1 MTCRSFWGAVL
12 VSVLSGVA
20 VTQENLGA
28 SPQQESVPRPD
39 FHQLLEKIASFS
51 PDPCDSPD
59 EVNQESADIES
70 SAFDRAAD
78 AITKSL
84 NAGGASQSS
93 AMERATEALT
103 RLRRMSAEINASW
116 PEENRFQSEILDL
129 PPVLVVKMG
138 LRSHETFFVFGRSEG
153 KSGNLSQDWHSES
166 SAEGM
171 IDHNVLHSG
180 LGLYPLFRGPSQ
192 HARFLASFG
201 YMGCAGGAWGL
212 YSAHEWSP
220 RLGHLE
226 LIIKQAGSFGLDD
239 KVPGFPQIGKLQ
251 TKGTLIALPY
261 CWFSPIDTWDN
272 PSLCAVDSYDVSGDN
287 VRFRSH
293 TYNRPDLVPV
303 AKVLEFA
310 EQRDYRAVLGYCA
323 LGDVARRLVRDIPP
337 YVFADDLRV
346 SITGANKERVE
357 LGFEPTYRFDVEMLA
372 GRWQVVG
379 FSAH

>member
-226 LIIKQAGSFGLDD
+226 LIVKQAGSFGLDD

-261 CWFSPIDTWDN
+261 CWFSSIDTWDN

>member
-1 MTCRSFWGAVL
+1 MSCRSFWGAVL
-12 VSVLSGVA
+12 VSLLSGVA
-20 VTQENLGA
+20 VTEEYLGA
-28 SPQQESVPRPD
+28 SPQQESVPRPN
-39 FHQLLEKIASFS
+39 FHELLEKIASFT
-51 PDPCDSPD
+51 PDPCDSPYQD
-59 EVNQESADIES
+59 NRGAADIES

-78 AITKSL
+78 AVTKGL
-84 NAGGASQSS
+84 NASGPSPSS

-103 RLRRMSAEINASW
+103 RLQRMSAETNASW
-116 PEENRFQSEILDL
+116 PEENRFQFEILDL

-138 LRSHETFFVFGRSEG
+138 LRSHETFFVFGRSEARSG
-153 KSGNLSQDWHSES
+153 KLSADWHSES
-166 SAEGM
+166 SVEGM
-171 IDHNVLHSG
+171 IGDNVWHSV

-201 YMGCAGGAWGL
+201 YMGCAGSLGGL
-212 YSAHEWSP
+212 YSAYEWSP
-220 RLGHLE
+220 RFGHLN

-251 TKGTLIALPY
+251 TEGSLITLPY

-287 VRFRSH
+287 VQFRSR

-323 LGDVARRLVRDIPP
+323 LSDVARRLVRDIPP
-337 YVFADDLRV
+337 YVFADNVRV
-346 SITGANKERVE
+346 SITGTNKERVE